1 MLCSNVMTSPS
12 CWSERSCARV
22 SPATVASAASRPQ
35 ARAHQWAPRAVVR
48 RCAVWQRQQQAAAA
62 AVRRRAYR
70 FGRAPR
76 AASSAS
82 GRRFPA
88 SHRPSSGASAGQC
101 SSAHAIA
108 SRQRHASAGL
118 PPRGS
123 ARPGHSRPRMRCGGR
138 RPCRGPW
145 GRWGQSGQ
153 NHSNNDIVAQ
163 KGFACLHA
171 ARVCV
176 CARRVGVVV
185 ARLAHPLV
193 VERSR

>member
-1 MLCSNVMTSPS
+1 MTSPS

-138 RPCRGPW
+138 RPCRGRGGGGGNP
-145 GRWGQSGQ
+145 GKITRTTTS
-153 NHSNNDIVAQ
+153 
-163 KGFACLHA
+163 LHKRA
-171 ARVCV
+171 SRVCTRRACV
-176 CARRVGVVV
+176 FARG
-185 ARLAHPLV
+185 ALV
-193 VERSR
+193 LWWRGLPILLW